1 LKELD
6 IKRPS
11 IARSSVASELQELDN
26 QIADE
31 TMNIIRREPVVAGTK
46 DKAFKVRTYA
56 KNATQLKR
64 KLDNGLLDTI
74 PEETRDLALAQTI
87 GKDLILQDL
96 IAKETLLLAVSSATY
111 QGLTA

>member
-1 LKELD
+1 
-6 IKRPS
+6 
-11 IARSSVASELQELDN
+11 
-26 QIADE
+26 
-31 TMNIIRREPVVAGTK
+31 MNIIRREPVVGGTK

-56 KNATQLKR
+56 KNGAQLKR
-64 KLDNGLLDTI
+64 KLENAMLDLI
-74 PEETRDLALAQTI
+74 PEATRDLALAQSI